1 VALGALEARD
11 RADVLLRLLEDT
23 DARVRRAAA
32 QSLGLLRVAASAPAL
47 VKVIGEN
54 VWFPLRSAAAGALSE
69 LGSRDGVAFI
79 LEESHEFASLN
90 ALRRPGAWQ
99 QLSGR
104 RVSREAEGSVRSLLE
119 MLARDGGSTLELPSE
134 PDLEMRSALRRRAQL
149 FRRGRSTPITEALR
163 SLTSGWAV
171 IIVEDHAIRLIP
183 RAEAAAFWKAW
194 AAEPR

>member
-1 VALGALEARD
+1 
-11 RADVLLRLLEDT
+11 
-23 DARVRRAAA
+23 VR
-32 QSLGLLRVAASAPAL
+32 
-47 VKVIGEN
+47 VIGEN

-79 LEESHEFASLN
+79 LEESHEFTPLN

-119 MLARDGGSTLELPSE
+119 TLAQDSGSTLDLPSR
-134 PDLEMRSALRRRAQL
+134 PDPEMRAALRRRAQL

-171 IIVEDHAIRLIP
+171 IVVEDHTIRLIP
-183 RAEAAAFWKAW
+183 QSEAAAFWKAW